1 MSSFWAGRRV
11 RVRGIE
17 PADWSAFMQFDG
29 YAEHQ
34 RSVDGI
40 YPPRSAEGYR
50 AWAREQ
56 AVALVAGDCFQLA
69 IETVDGG
76 ELVGSLS
83 THGADPRAG
92 RFGYGIG
99 IGGAHQRRGYATEA
113 VALLLRFMFGE
124 RRYHKCEARI
134 YAYNEAS
141 LALHRRFG
149 FVEEGRLRD
158 HEFFAGWYHDVI
170 IMGMTAPE
178 FAERHPFGQL

>member
-1 MSSFWAGRRV
+1 MDGRSPELLGWHGEFLLGGRRV

-141 LALHRRFG
+141 LALHRTVMMALPRSQASTRSSSATRSRG
-149 FVEEGRLRD
+149 
-158 HEFFAGWYHDVI
+158 I
-170 IMGMTAPE
+170 
-178 FAERHPFGQL
+178 